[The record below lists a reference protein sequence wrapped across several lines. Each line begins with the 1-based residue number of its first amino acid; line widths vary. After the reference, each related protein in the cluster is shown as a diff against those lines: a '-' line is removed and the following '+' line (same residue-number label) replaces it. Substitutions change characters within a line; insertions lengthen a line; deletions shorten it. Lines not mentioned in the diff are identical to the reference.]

1 MLKTLL
7 VPIQT
12 AICSSQCSEVSAQY
26 AFDLSRLLGSQVIL
40 FHVLEANET
49 PEQARA
55 LLEKIS
61 SNSRFMPQKIE
72 QPPNQNPLSQ
82 QILELARRKEVDL
95 IVLGISDTEIPNP
108 VISEIIACS
117 RIPVQLIPQ
126 NTRASP
132 IRYLEQLKQ
141 HLEPYPETFL
151 EPHPENL

>member
-7 VPIQT
+7 VPIHT
-12 AICSSQCSEVSAQY
+12 AICSNQCSEVSAQY

-55 LLEKIS
+55 LLEKMS
-61 SNSRFMPQKIE
+61 SKSRFVPQKIE

-82 QILELARRKEVDL
+82 QILELACSKEVDL

-108 VISEIIACS
+108 VIGEIIARS

-132 IRYLEQLKQ
+132 IRYLERLEQ
-141 HLEPYPETFL
+141 HLGANLGPNL
-151 EPHPENL
+151 ERP